1 MRYNRL
7 ENAGIDISALTVGTW
22 AIGGTT
28 VSGRSWGKVDKNES
42 IKAIQAMIANGVNCI
57 DTAPIYGSGN
67 SEIVVGE
74 AIKHCR
80 DKVILATKFGSFESA
95 YKNRAIRDSRYDT
108 VIRNCEESLQRL
120 GTDYLDIYI
129 QHWPDPDTPIEE
141 TMAALNKLKED
152 GKIRFIGVSNYT
164 QDMME
169 EAMRYAR
176 IDVMQKPF
184 SMVNQTERKLMEW
197 AAQHGIGVM
206 SYGSLGA
213 GILTGTIRELP
224 NFDEK
229 DSRMTFYDF
238 YREPKFSKIMELL
251 KTMDKI
257 SIERNK
263 PLAQIAVNWSTQQNF
278 ISTSMVGVRN
288 EAEAN
293 ENCAAYSWSLTDDE
307 IKLLDRELE
316 RLGLVE

>member
-1 MRYNRL
+1 
-7 ENAGIDISALTVGTW
+7 
-22 AIGGTT
+22 
-28 VSGRSWGKVDKNES
+28 
-42 IKAIQAMIANGVNCI
+42 
-57 DTAPIYGSGN
+57 
-67 SEIVVGE
+67 
-74 AIKHCR
+74 
-80 DKVILATKFGSFESA
+80 
-95 YKNRAIRDSRYDT
+95 
-108 VIRNCEESLQRL
+108 
-120 GTDYLDIYI
+120 
-129 QHWPDPDTPIEE
+129 
-141 TMAALNKLKED
+141 MAALNKLKED

-197 AAQHGIGVM
+197 SAQHGIGVM

-257 SIERNK
+257 SLERNK